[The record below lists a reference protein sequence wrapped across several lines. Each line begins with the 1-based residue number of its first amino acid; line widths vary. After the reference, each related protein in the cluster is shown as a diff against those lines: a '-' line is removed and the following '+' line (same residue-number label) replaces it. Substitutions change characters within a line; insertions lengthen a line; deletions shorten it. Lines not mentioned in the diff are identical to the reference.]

1 MVTTTPT
8 TPGSPASRVMELV
21 RCLGMAK
28 RDELTRRTGLS
39 AATVARATAA
49 LVDAGLLRYGIPR
62 SNGAGRP
69 GVLVQV
75 DERRFAV
82 IGIHLGRRATTVAL
96 GDLTGEVCASGVEPR
111 RGNDLARLGTQ
122 VTKLLAAHPERQPL
136 AAGLVAPW
144 RELGW
149 DRAAV
154 AGQVDELLG
163 LDLIDAEH
171 IDAMATAEFRTGR
184 PPLDPDGTTA
194 FVYARE
200 TAGFV
205 VVDHHGERVDVARHS
220 SLNHFPTG
228 SFATCECGRTGC
240 LMATA
245 GDQAIA
251 RTAHA
256 AKWAD
261 EPRIESVFRAAEAG
275 SPRARAALTQRAGVL
290 ADVVAQVADMVEPDR
305 VVIAGQAFSAD
316 PLVLTLA
323 RELIGPTVRVTR
335 FGSAI
340 QAHAACAI
348 ALQTVDANPLAL
360 APRGRRV
367 HRGAVGRPVVR
378 PAGEKQHG
386 HAWPVR
392 V

>member
-1 MVTTTPT
+1 MVATTPNT
-8 TPGSPASRVMELV
+8 AGSPASRVMELV

-39 AATVARATAA
+39 AATVARATSA

-62 SNGAGRP
+62 SSGAGRP
-69 GVLVQV
+69 GVLVQL

-96 GDLTGEVCASGVEPR
+96 GDLTGEVRASSMEPR
-111 RGNDLARLGTQ
+111 RGNDLARLGRQ
-122 VTKLLAAHPERQPL
+122 VTELLAAHPQRQPL
-136 AAGLVAPW
+136 AAGVVAPW

-154 AGQVDELLG
+154 TTQVHEFLG

-171 IDAMATAEFRTGR
+171 IDAMATAEFLTGH
-184 PPLDPDGTTA
+184 PQPDPDGTTV

-205 VVDHHGERVDVARHS
+205 VVDHHGGRVDVARHS

-228 SFATCECGRTGC
+228 SSATCECGRTGC

-245 GDQAIA
+245 GDQAI
-251 RTAHA
+251 TGLAHA
-256 AKWAD
+256 AGWVD
-261 EPRIESVFRAAEAG
+261 EPRIEAVFWAAGAG
-275 SPRARAALTQRAGVL
+275 SPQARHALAQRAGVL
-290 ADVVAQVADMVEPDR
+290 ADVVAHVANMVEPDR
-305 VVIAGQAFSAD
+305 VVIAGQAYSAD

-323 RELIGPTVRVTR
+323 RERLGPVVRVTR
-335 FGSAI
+335 FGSTI

-348 ALQTVDANPLAL
+348 ALRPVDTDPLAL
-360 APRGRRV
+360 APRARRT
-367 HRGAVGRPVVR
+367 A
-378 PAGEKQHG
+378 
-386 HAWPVR
+386 
-392 V
+392 